1 MNEGIRKP
9 WVRLPKTDPEIL
21 GVILGVGYGLLSV
34 YTTRG
39 FPDEHDSPFQ
49 FFEDLYPED
58 PLLVSVLAV
67 GIAILSGLFSYV
79 LFLLF
84 APSLRPQMS
93 DRRKPIFFRWM
104 RVYYRCGIMFF
115 LWSCLGVVA
124 GLAGAASLGMLG
136 IYSDLPCRSMLY
148 AMAVYLGSGIGGI
161 RAMDYGVHK
170 RQPPKSY

>member
-39 FPDEHDSPFQ
+39 FPDEHASPFQ
-49 FFEDLYPED
+49 FFEDLYPEHSIW
-58 PLLVSVLAV
+58 VGVLAV
-67 GIAILSGLFSYV
+67 GIAILSGLYSYV

-84 APSLRPQMS
+84 APLFRPQMS
-93 DRRKPIFFRWM
+93 DRRKPIFFRKM
-104 RVYYRCGIMFF
+104 RVLYRCSFMLF
-115 LWSCLGVVA
+115 LWSSLGIVA
-124 GLAGAASLGMLG
+124 GLAGSVTLGMLG
-136 IYSDLPCRSMLY
+136 VYSDLPYRSMLY

-161 RAMDYGVHK
+161 RALDYGVHK
-170 RQPPKSY
+170 RQPSKST